1 MEQNEYLKDLV
12 KIKETIAENRNKAMV
27 IVNSA
32 MIITYYK
39 IGTIINQRKEWGN
52 KYLEK
57 LSSDLNSFGC
67 GYSFANL
74 KKISQFASCFSE
86 KEIRE
91 QPVPQIPWGT
101 IIKIMN
107 KSSSKEEMLWYI
119 EQAYKN
125 RWSRAIVIKQ
135 FELEAYQR
143 QSVFPIISDENSYI
157 QDIVKDTLA
166 FDFISEK
173 DVTSEKNLKDK
184 LLDNV
189 LLFLQELGTGF
200 SLVGREYKLVT
211 PTGKHFYIDLLMYH
225 TKIHAYVVIEVKLD
239 DISPADFGQLN
250 FYVNAIDDLERTEND
265 NETAGILLCKNADK
279 YVVESSFKGLKTPI
293 GISKYK
299 LLEDLPKYLTN
310 KLNSINKTASEE
322 LLLDSTDESEGE
334 IEKEYDFSK
343 GKKNPY
349 TKLLKNK

>member
-32 MIITYYK
+32 MIITYYQ
-39 IGTIINQRKEWGN
+39 IGTIINKRKKWGN
-52 KYLEK
+52 KFIQK
-57 LSSDLNSFGC
+57 LADDLRDYGK
-67 GYSFANL
+67 GYSYDQLKRMSRFANWFT
-74 KKISQFASCFSE
+74 IT
-86 KEIRE
+86 EIRA
-91 QPVPQIPWGT
+91 QPVPQIPWSS
-101 IIKIMN
+101 IIEIMN

-119 EQAYKN
+119 NQTHKN
-125 RWSRAIVIKQ
+125 KWSRAIVIKQ
-135 FELEAYQR
+135 FELQAYQR
-143 QSVFPIISDENSYI
+143 QNILPITSDENSYV

-173 DVTSEKNLKDK
+173 DVTSEKSLKDK

-189 LLFLQELGTGF
+189 ILFLQELGTGF

-225 TKIHAYVVIEVKLD
+225 TKIHAYVVIEVKLE

-265 NETAGILLCKNADK
+265 NETVGILLCKNADK

-299 LLEDLPKYLTN
+299 LLEDLPRYLTN

-322 LLLDSTDESEGE
+322 LSLESTDESEGE

-349 TKLLKNK
+349 TKIVKSK